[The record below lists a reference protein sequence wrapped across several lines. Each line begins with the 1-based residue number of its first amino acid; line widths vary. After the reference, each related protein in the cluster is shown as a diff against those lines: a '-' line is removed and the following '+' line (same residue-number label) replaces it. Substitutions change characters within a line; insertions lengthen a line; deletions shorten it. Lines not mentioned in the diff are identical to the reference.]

1 MSTRAPASGEDR
13 LIARHFRPL
22 ARHPG
27 AFGLEDDAASITPPT
42 GCDLV
47 VTTDALVSGVHFFPD
62 DPPDAVGSKS
72 LRVNLSDLAAKGAQ
86 PLGFLLALALP
97 DDFSENWLASFA
109 EGLGADADAFN
120 CPLLGGDTVRTTGPT
135 TINISAFGAV
145 KNGQMVRRAGAQP
158 GDLVVVTGTI
168 GDAAIGL
175 LLRKDPGLRTRL
187 GLSAGQLD
195 ELVGRYLRPQPRS
208 AIAELL
214 PRFVSA
220 AMDVSD
226 GLVGDLEKLCRVS
239 NVAAEIQAE
248 HLPLSDAA
256 RAALAAEPAVLET
269 IITGGDDYEILAT
282 AASTNVGPLC
292 KEASARGVAISVIGR
307 VASGDGGVQVI
318 NPTGKPIGL
327 RRRSFSHF

>member
-1 MSTRAPASGEDR
+1 MSNRARASGEER

-47 VTTDALVSGVHFFPD
+47 ITTDALVSGVHFFPD
-62 DPPDAVGSKS
+62 DPPDTVGSKS

-97 DDFSENWLASFA
+97 DDFSESWLARFA
-109 EGLGADADAFN
+109 EGLGADGDAFN

-135 TINISAFGAV
+135 TISISAFGAV

-168 GDAAIGL
+168 GDSAIGL

-187 GLSAGQLD
+187 GLSADQLD

-226 GLVGDLEKLCRVS
+226 GLLGDLEKLCCAS
-239 NVAAEIQAE
+239 NVAAEIHAE
-248 HLPLSDAA
+248 HVPLSDAA
-256 RAALAAEPAVLET
+256 RAALAADPAVLET
-269 IITGGDDYEILAT
+269 IVTGGDDYEILAT
-282 AASTNVGPLC
+282 AASTNVGSLC
-292 KEASARGVAISVIGR
+292 KEASARGVVVSVIGR
-307 VASGDGGVQVI
+307 LAAGDGEVQVI
-318 NPTGKPIGL
+318 DPTGKPIAL
-327 RRRSFSHF
+327 RRRAFSHF